1 VIGAFRC
8 PPHHPRFADSGPIQ
22 NDIFVF
28 PRTSVVIR
36 HAGGP
41 SFVADPTVATV
52 YNRGQIYDRGLVS
65 DEGDRSD
72 WFAVPRE
79 VATEAVI
86 ANGLEPG
93 AEGPFGF
100 ALAPVSLRTYL
111 AQRQLF
117 RRATRGGRGAQL
129 DEEIFTV
136 LDDVVAAAA
145 SAAGVGSH
153 WRIDKDGRA
162 IADEIRR
169 LISARCEQS
178 WSLRRLEAR
187 LGISAFR
194 LCRVFRQATGSSI
207 HAYLTSVRLRASL
220 ERLETRADDLTT
232 VAMDL
237 GFSSHSHFTLAFRR
251 AFGAPPSA
259 WRRDLPA
266 AGF

>member
-1 VIGAFRC
+1 MSLHR
-8 PPHHPRFADSGPIQ
+8 
-22 NDIFVF
+22 
-28 PRTSVVIR
+28 
-36 HAGGP
+36 GG
-41 SFVADPTVATV
+41 
-52 YNRGQIYDRGLVS
+52 GDRG
-65 DEGDRSD
+65 
-72 WFAVPRE
+72 
-79 VATEAVI
+79 
-86 ANGLEPG
+86 
-93 AEGPFGF
+93 
-100 ALAPVSLRTYL
+100 
-111 AQRQLF
+111 
-117 RRATRGGRGAQL
+117 GAQL

-153 WRIDKDGRA
+153 RRIDKDGMA

-178 WSLRRLEAR
+178 WSLRRVEAR

-220 ERLETRADDLTT
+220 ERLEARADDLTT